1 MHRYDIKGVNCR
13 SAEIEVV
20 AGNLLL
26 LQLENILEETEPICR
41 IDMQSFE
48 TLIKDV
54 PVQK

>member
-13 SAEIEVV
+13 SAKIEVV